1 MKTKFVPFEIGEWI
15 RVIGRD
21 GTNGPLKFNELYE
34 VVGLTD
40 DNNQLAADNFF
51 LAIQPIVVNAGNY
64 EQYRPF
70 LGKIERVK

>member
-1 MKTKFVPFEIGEWI
+1 MKNKLIPFQIGEFV

-21 GTNGPLKFNELYE
+21 GTNGPLKVGELHE

-40 DNNQLAADNFF
+40 ENNEESLNIFF
-51 LAIQPIVVNAGNY
+51 LAIQPIIVSVGDF